1 MNYDPYSC
9 DCTCEAVHT
18 GCVTGSTGPQ
28 GPMGPTGSTGPQGM
42 RGPTGP
48 QGIRGVEGPQGPQGI
63 EGPRGP
69 QGFAGSEGPQGEQ
82 GPTGPEGL
90 QGATGATGE
99 RGATGPQG
107 IQGNTGPTGATG
119 GIRTQSFAAYTS
131 NYNVFTDAIRL
142 PLTPYIQDNKG
153 NITSVDA
160 NTIQLTPGTYYI
172 SYEVS
177 GLLPTSDYIQITPF
191 YNNATHIEQG
201 AYDNTN
207 GDNLNAQGN
216 RTFLINVTTTSSFFL
231 QFNTPN
237 RMIDGECHVVVI
249 KLVTDEETL

>member
-18 GCVTGSTGPQ
+18 GCITGPTGPQ
-28 GPMGPTGSTGPQGM
+28 GPIGPTGNTGPTGM

-48 QGIRGVEGPQGPQGI
+48 QGVRGVEGPQGPQGI

-82 GPTGPEGL
+82 GPTGPEGM
-90 QGATGATGE
+90 QGVTGS
-99 RGATGPQG
+99 TGPQG

-142 PLTPYIQDNKG
+142 PLTPYIQDTHG
-153 NITSVDA
+153 FITSVDA
-160 NTIQLTPGTYYI
+160 TTLQITQGTYYV

-177 GLLPTSDYIQITPF
+177 GLLPTSSYIQITPY

-207 GDNLNAQGN
+207 GSNLNAQGN
-216 RTFLINVTTTSSFFL
+216 RTFVMQVNAPSTFFL
-231 QFNTPN
+231 QFNSPI
-237 RMIDGECHVVVI
+237 RVIDGECHMVI
-249 KLVTDEETL
+249 VKLISDEDAL